1 MQETILMYSVVLMM
15 ALTTGGDAS
24 MSRHHG
30 GGSCC
35 GQAASCGCEGG
46 RRHHGRSHHR
56 GGCGGEVATCGG
68 CGASYGCSS
77 CGASAGCSSCGAAYA
92 PAGCSSCA
100 SGACAYAP
108 TTGAATIVVSL
119 PADAKLTFDGE
130 ATTSTSNQRV
140 FVSPTLPAG
149 QEYHYTLQAEVVVD
163 GKPVTV
169 SKTVAV
175 RAGEESHVTLTP
187 VTGVAAR

>member
-1 MQETILMYSVVLMM
+1 MYSVVLMM

-24 MSRHHG
+24 MSRHNCG
-30 GGSCC
+30 GCC
-35 GQAASCGCEGG
+35 GAVASCGCEGG
-46 RRHHGRSHHR
+46 RHHERRHQSC
-56 GGCGGEVATCGG
+56 GCCGQVATCGG
-68 CGASYGCSS
+68 
-77 CGASAGCSSCGAAYA
+77 CGASAGCSSCGQSYAA

-100 SGACAYAP
+100 SGACAYAQP
-108 TTGAATIVVSL
+108 AAGTAVIVVSL

-130 ATTSTSNQRV
+130 ATTSTSTQRV
-140 FVSPTLPAG
+140 FVSPSLPAG
-149 QEYHYTLQAEVVVD
+149 QEYHYTLQAEVVVN

-175 RAGEESHVTLTP
+175 RAGEESHVTMTP

>member
-24 MSRHHG
+24 MARHHG
-30 GGSCC
+30 GGGCC

-46 RRHHGRSHHR
+46 GRHHGRRHHR
-56 GGCGGEVATCGG
+56 GRGESSCGG
-68 CGASYGCSS
+68 CGE
-77 CGASAGCSSCGAAYA
+77 SAGCSSCGASYGGCATCGASYGA
-92 PAGCSSCA
+92 PGGCA
-100 SGACAYAP
+100 NGACAFAQP
-108 TTGAATIVVSL
+108 ETGAAVIVVSL

-130 ATTSTSNQRV
+130 ATTSTSDQRV
-140 FVSPTLPAG
+140 FVSPVLPAG

-163 GKPVTV
+163 GKPITI

-175 RAGEESHVTLTP
+175 RAGEESHISLTP
-187 VTGVAAR
+187 TTGVAAR

>member
-15 ALTTGGDAS
+15 ALTTGGDAT

-46 RRHHGRSHHR
+46 SRHHSRRHHR
-56 GGCGGEVATCGG
+56 GGCGEAI
-68 CGASYGCSS
+68 
-77 CGASAGCSSCGAAYA
+77 CGASAGCSSCGAS
-92 PAGCSSCA
+92 AGCATCGASYGAPTCCA
-100 SGACAYAP
+100 NGACAYAQP
-108 TTGAATIVVSL
+108 ETGAAVIVVSL

-130 ATTSTSNQRV
+130 ATTSTSDQRV
-140 FVSPTLPAG
+140 FVSPVLPAG

-163 GKPVTV
+163 GKPVTI

-175 RAGEESHVTLTP
+175 RAGEEVHVGLTP
-187 VTGVAAR
+187 TTGVAAR

>member
-15 ALTTGGDAS
+15 ALTTGGDAT

-46 RRHHGRSHHR
+46 SRHHSRRHHR
-56 GGCGGEVATCGG
+56 GGCGEA
-68 CGASYGCSS
+68 S
-77 CGASAGCSSCGAAYA
+77 CGASAGCSSCGASAGCATCGASYGA
-92 PAGCSSCA
+92 PAGCA
-100 SGACAYAP
+100 NGACAYAQP
-108 TTGAATIVVSL
+108 ETGAAVIVVSL

-130 ATTSTSNQRV
+130 ATTSTSDQRV
-140 FVSPTLPAG
+140 FVSPVLPAG

-163 GKPVTV
+163 GKPVTI

-175 RAGEESHVTLTP
+175 RAGEEAHVSLTP
-187 VTGVAAR
+187 TTGVAAR

>member
-1 MQETILMYSVVLMM
+1 MYSVVLMM

-30 GGSCC
+30 GGCC
-35 GQAASCGCEGG
+35 GAVASCGAPAPC
-46 RRHHGRSHHR
+46 
-56 GGCGGEVATCGG
+56 ATCGG
-68 CGASYGCSS
+68 C
-77 CGASAGCSSCGAAYA
+77 AAA
-92 PAGCSSCA
+92 PAGCASCA
-100 SGACAYAP
+100 GGACAYAQP

-130 ATTSTSNQRV
+130 ATASSSSQRV
-140 FVSPTLPAG
+140 FVSPSLPAG

-163 GKPVTV
+163 GKAVTV

-175 RAGEESHVTLTP
+175 RAGEESHVILTP

>member
-1 MQETILMYSVVLMM
+1 MYSVVLMM

-24 MSRHHG
+24 VSRHHG
-30 GGSCC
+30 GGCC

-46 RRHHGRSHHR
+46 GRHHGRRHHG
-56 GGCGGEVATCGG
+56 GGCCGEVASCG
-68 CGASYGCSS
+68 CSGAPVGCSS
-77 CGASAGCSSCGAAYA
+77 CASAA

-100 SGACAYAP
+100 SGACAYAQP
-108 TTGAATIVVSL
+108 ATGAATIVVSL

-130 ATTSTSNQRV
+130 ATTSTSSQRV
-140 FVSPTLPAG
+140 FVSPALPAG

-175 RAGEESHVTLTP
+175 RAGEQSHVTLTP

>member
-1 MQETILMYSVVLMM
+1 MYSVVLMM
-15 ALTTGGDAS
+15 ALTTGGDATV
-24 MSRHHG
+24 SRHH

-46 RRHHGRSHHR
+46 RRHHERHHR
-56 GGCGGEVATCGG
+56 GGCCGATASCGCSGQVATCGG
-68 CGASYGCSS
+68 CGAS
-77 CGASAGCSSCGAAYA
+77 AGCSSCASAA

-100 SGACAYAP
+100 SGACAYAQP
-108 TTGAATIVVSL
+108 ENGAAVIVVSL
-119 PADAKLTFDGE
+119 PANAKLTVDGE
-130 ATTSTSNQRV
+130 ATTSTSEQRV
-140 FVSPTLPAG
+140 FVSPSLPSG
-149 QEYHYTLQAEVVVD
+149 QDYHYTLQAEVVVD
-163 GKPVTV
+163 GKSVTV